1 MSDREQL
8 EQLVR
13 NAFCWVLGV
22 EHVELDDDFF
32 LLGGN
37 SFLVVRLVQRMR
49 GAGLDL
55 DYVVVFTGRSVRGIV
70 DQLRA
75 VAGAS

>member
-22 EHVELDDDFF
+22 ENIELDDDFF
-32 LLGGN
+32 LLGGH
-37 SFLVVRLVQRMR
+37 SFLVVRLVQRLHT
-49 GAGLDL
+49 AGLDL
-55 DYVVVFTGRSVRGIV
+55 DYDVVFTGRSVRGIV
-70 DQLRA
+70 ELLPA
-75 VAGAS
+75 AAGA